1 MGADVGTLADMG
13 VLYNLSN
20 PLMLQILSRSGLTHL
35 TKYHLGKIMEA
46 AVLESSRR
54 DRSLI
59 VTGLIMFER
68 EADGS
73 LSGRTEPVMWTD
85 WPEFGHL
92 QQYKLRTG
100 GSESDLNKASLK
112 DQVAAMRHQGGP
124 EKMKDIIR
132 NAFLTFLSQ
141 LLGFAVDA
149 FDASQSLNM
158 HGIDSLSGV
167 SCQYWFHKGTVSVSC
182 GEYSI
187 IDMRRRASCRRVCRR
202 GIGRRFDREHHRKS
216 VPRID
221 SISLGRVVPLIFSC
235 QTRLLQS
242 NAFWQKGAHH

>member
-1 MGADVGTLADMG
+1 MALLLLPFVTTGGSVDAMLELAFPADIGVLADMG

-20 PLMLQILSRSGLTHL
+20 PQMLQILSRSGLTHL

-59 VTGLIMFER
+59 LTGLNMFEP

-92 QQYKLRTG
+92 QQYKLPTNQ
-100 GSESDLNKASLK
+100 SEKNKNKAPLK
-112 DQVAAMRHQGGP
+112 DQVAATRHRGDIDQ
-124 EKMKDIIR
+124 MKKVIR
-132 NAFLTFLSQ
+132 NAFLAFLSQ
-141 LLGFAVDA
+141 LLSFGEDA
-149 FDASQSLNM
+149 FDTSQALSM

-167 SCQYWFHKGTVSVSC
+167 SCQYWFHRGTA
-182 GEYSI
+182 
-187 IDMRRRASCRRVCRR
+187 AS
-202 GIGRRFDREHHRKS
+202 
-216 VPRID
+216 
-221 SISLGRVVPLIFSC
+221 
-235 QTRLLQS
+235 
-242 NAFWQKGAHH
+242 

>member
-1 MGADVGTLADMG
+1 MG

-20 PLMLQILSRSGLTHL
+20 PRMLQILSRSGLTHL
-35 TKYHLGKIMEA
+35 TKRHLGKIMEA
-46 AVLESSRR
+46 AVLESPCRN
-54 DRSLI
+54 RSLI
-59 VTGLIMFER
+59 VTGLNVFER

-100 GSESDLNKASLK
+100 SSESDLNKASLK
-112 DQVAAMRHQGGP
+112 DQVAAMRHKGVP

-141 LLGFAVDA
+141 LLGFGVEA
-149 FDASQSLNM
+149 FDTSQALNM

-167 SCQYWFHKGTVSVSC
+167 SCQYWFHRGTV
-182 GEYSI
+182 
-187 IDMRRRASCRRVCRR
+187 A
-202 GIGRRFDREHHRKS
+202 
-216 VPRID
+216 
-221 SISLGRVVPLIFSC
+221 L
-235 QTRLLQS
+235 
-242 NAFWQKGAHH
+242 

>member
-1 MGADVGTLADMG
+1 MGADTGVLADMG
-13 VLYNLSN
+13 VLYNISN
-20 PLMLQILSRSGLTHL
+20 PQMLQILSRSGLTHL

-46 AVLESSRR
+46 AVLESPRR

-59 VTGLIMFER
+59 VTGLNMFER

-100 GSESDLNKASLK
+100 SESDLNKASLK
-112 DQVAAMRHQGGP
+112 DQVAASRHKGGP
-124 EKMKDIIR
+124 EQMKDIIR
-132 NAFLTFLSQ
+132 KAFLTFLSQ

-149 FDASQSLNM
+149 FDTSQALNM

-167 SCQYWFHKGTVSVSC
+167 SCQYWFHRGTVSVSC
-182 GEYSI
+182 GECSMT
-187 IDMRRRASCRRVCRR
+187 DMRRRA
-202 GIGRRFDREHHRKS
+202 
-216 VPRID
+216 
-221 SISLGRVVPLIFSC
+221 
-235 QTRLLQS
+235 
-242 NAFWQKGAHH
+242 

>member
-1 MGADVGTLADMG
+1 MLELKMGADIGALADMG

-20 PLMLQILSRSGLTHL
+20 PQMLQILSRSGLTHL

-46 AVLESSRR
+46 AVLESPRR

-59 VTGLIMFER
+59 VTGLNMFER

-92 QQYKLRTG
+92 QQYKVQTG
-100 GSESDLNKASLK
+100 RRESDLNKASLK
-112 DQVAAMRHQGGP
+112 DQVAAMRHKEGP
-124 EKMKDIIR
+124 EQMKDIIR

-141 LLGFAVDA
+141 LLGFGVDA
-149 FDASQSLNM
+149 SDTSQALKR

-167 SCQYWFHKGTVSVSC
+167 SCQYWFHRGTV
-182 GEYSI
+182 
-187 IDMRRRASCRRVCRR
+187 A
-202 GIGRRFDREHHRKS
+202 
-216 VPRID
+216 
-221 SISLGRVVPLIFSC
+221 L
-235 QTRLLQS
+235 
-242 NAFWQKGAHH
+242 